1 MLREKFGRGFV
12 VDLEEFLNKIKRV
25 LKKITQSLNKLM
37 GSIELKKNNTSAKEI
52 SIQCTRCSC
61 IDTKY
66 KNNLK
71 LFIKKGIKLNFIR
84 NNC

>member
-1 MLREKFGRGFV
+1 MN
-12 VDLEEFLNKIKRV
+12 LEEFLNKIKRV

-37 GSIELKKNNTSAKEI
+37 GSIELKKNNTNAKGI
-52 SIQCTRCSC
+52 PTQCTRCSY
-61 IDTKY
+61 IYVKY

-71 LFIKKGIKLNFIR
+71 LFIKKGKKLNFIR